1 MRITRNQPVTR
12 EKRELARQLR
22 KTMTT
27 QEEIL
32 WRALRNKGLGN
43 VRFRRQQV
51 ITGFIVDFYCPSAC
65 LAHGPFSLHGN
76 SFYGSL
82 GNGDATFMT
91 FDGVFATIDVYQY
104 DGIYGIT
111 YLYSNGTGLN
121 ASEEPLGIAQR
132 LN

>member
-51 ITGFIVDFYCPSAC
+51 IAGFVVDFYCPSAR
-65 LAHGPFSLHGN
+65 LAIEV
-76 SFYGSL
+76 
-82 GNGDATFMT
+82 
-91 FDGVFATIDVYQY
+91 DGTSHTARKQY
-104 DGIYGIT
+104 DADRDRV
-111 YLYSNGTGLN
+111 L
-121 ASEEPLGIAQR
+121 SELGIRTLRIGNESVERDLAGVLR
-132 LN
+132 RIEEDLTPSP